1 LGVLSTYI
9 SELYDEAKPLPS
21 LKRRKG
27 AIQSYFFLFL
37 FSGHSKL
44 LISFSSSFFFNG
56 CFCFHMGAK
65 KPFKNEKVH
74 WQAIGKKRV
83 VQK

>member
-1 LGVLSTYI
+1 MAVFAFI
-9 SELYDEAKPLPS
+9 WE
-21 LKRRKG
+21 
-27 AIQSYFFLFL
+27 Q
-37 FSGHSKL
+37 
-44 LISFSSSFFFNG
+44 
-56 CFCFHMGAK
+56 K